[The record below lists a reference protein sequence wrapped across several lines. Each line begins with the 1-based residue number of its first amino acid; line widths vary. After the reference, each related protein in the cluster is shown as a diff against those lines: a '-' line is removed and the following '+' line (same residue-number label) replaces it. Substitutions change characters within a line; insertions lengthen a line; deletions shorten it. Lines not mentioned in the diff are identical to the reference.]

1 MKWDA
6 LLYHVLHHRL
16 FMGSM
21 TLDLDSQHVSF
32 HTQGWRLCVPVD
44 TELLSHSHAFER
56 GKGVTAIITPDM
68 NVMWTLSA

>member
-16 FMGSM
+16 FTGSL
-21 TLDLDSQHVSF
+21 TLDLDSQHVIF
-32 HTQGWRLCVPVD
+32 HTQGWRLRVLVD
-44 TELLSHSHAFER
+44 IELLSHSSAFER
-56 GKGVTAIITPDM
+56 GKSVTTIITPDM